1 MDFTLGL
8 FLAIVLSGLIWLVDL
23 LFLRKRRPAESK
35 EPVIVEY
42 ARSFFPVL
50 FIVFLIRAFLF
61 EPFQIPSG
69 SMIPTLRVGDFV
81 LVNKFQWG
89 LRLPLIHTP
98 ITRGSPVE
106 AGDVMVFRYPKNPRI
121 DYIKRVIGL
130 PGDTIEVKGNDLY
143 INHKLVPQKYI
154 GTFDYRPEGQGA
166 EGMVIPA
173 KEYAQELGG
182 HTFHIIEFDTPEA
195 QMNFGPFK
203 VPPHAYFMMGDDR
216 DNSNDS
222 RFWGMVPQRNIVGKA
237 MFVWFSWDA
246 EDWSIRWKQ
255 IGRSLDGAIS

>member
-50 FIVFLIRAFLF
+50 FVVFLIRAFLF

-173 KEYAQELGG
+173 REYAQELGG

-203 VPPHAYFMMGDDR
+203 VPPPRLFH
-216 DNSNDS
+216 
-222 RFWGMVPQRNIVGKA
+222 
-237 MFVWFSWDA
+237 
-246 EDWSIRWKQ
+246 
-255 IGRSLDGAIS
+255 DG

>member
-8 FLAIVLSGLIWLVDL
+8 FLAVLLSGLIWLVDIV
-23 LFLRKRRPAESK
+23 FLRRRRDKETRESL
-35 EPVIVEY
+35 IVEY

-50 FIVFLIRAFLF
+50 LVVFLIRSFLF

-98 ITRGSPVE
+98 LTRGSPVE
-106 AGDVMVFRYPKNPRI
+106 AGDIMVFRYPKNPRI

-143 INHKLVPQKYI
+143 INGKLVPQKFF
-154 GTFDYRPEGQGA
+154 GNFNYRPEGQGA
-166 EGMVIPA
+166 EGMVIPT

-182 HTFHIIEFDTPEA
+182 HHFHIIEFDTPEA
-195 QMNFGPFK
+195 QMDFGPYK
-203 VPPHAYFMMGDDR
+203 VPPHSYFMMGDDR

-222 RFWGMVPQRNIVGKA
+222 RFWGVVPEHNIVGKA

-255 IGRSLDGAIS
+255 IGRSLDGQH

>member
-173 KEYAQELGG
+173 REYAQELGG

>member
-173 KEYAQELGG
+173 REYAQELGG

-237 MFVWFSWDA
+237 MFVWFSWNA

>member
-50 FIVFLIRAFLF
+50 FVVFLIRAFLF

>member
-50 FIVFLIRAFLF
+50 FVVLLIRAFLF

-173 KEYAQELGG
+173 REYAQELGG